1 MTRLAMLPTIA
12 FVLSTSL
19 AAGHTPPPTSPQ
31 KPKFIPPVR
40 GIATIEVILGV
51 PRRVGRDVVSK
62 IKVRN
67 TSKGSI
73 NLLKVDEYWY
83 DAQSKIVSAAQYAH
97 TKAPIQPGEI
107 VEIEIRAPY
116 ESTMRQNQRV
126 FAHANGK
133 VDAKAVKVF
142 K

>member
-1 MTRLAMLPTIA
+1 MLSAVA

-19 AAGHTPPPTSPQ
+19 PFAQTPPPAQ
-31 KPKFIPPVR
+31 KAKFVPPVK
-40 GIATIEVILGV
+40 GVATIEIVQAAPKRAGKDMV
-51 PRRVGRDVVSK
+51 TVV
-62 IKVRN
+62 KVKN

-83 DAQSKIVSAAQYAH
+83 DKAGKVVSGAPYFH
-97 TKAPIQPGEI
+97 TKAPILPGEI
-107 VEIEIRAPY
+107 VEISLRSPY
-116 ESTMRQNQRV
+116 HAQMKQNQMI

-133 VDAKAVKVF
+133 VDAKAVKAF